1 MNINAKILNKILA
14 SWIQQYIKKILHQDQ
29 VGFMPGMERSFNICK
44 SIDMIYY
51 ISKLKNNNHI
61 ISTDAE
67 KVFHKIPPPFMIKNC
82 QQSEYR
88 RNIVV

>member
-29 VGFMPGMERSFNICK
+29 VGFMPGMERSFSICK

-67 KVFHKIPPPFMIKNC
+67 KAFHKIPHPFMIKNC